1 MIIIFNSFI
10 KKKSL
15 LVTKM
20 ELMKKF
26 DFLSPPITLYF
37 KGEDQHHSFASAI
50 LTFICYALVLA
61 ATIYYFLGFI
71 NKDNPKA
78 YFFTR
83 YVEDAGNFPVNSSS
97 MFNYIQFINK
107 FDNSKLG
114 FDFSVFR
121 AVGVNSVYYEQYM
134 NDPEVI
140 LNENHWIYGACND
153 NTDIKGIEH
162 LIDPIVYKNAACIR
176 EYYNAEEKKYYQTG
190 ENGFV
195 WPVIEKGCSNPKGT
209 FYGIIVQRC
218 DHAPSTLKH
227 NGPECKSEEE
237 ISESIASLSFK
248 YQIIDQYAD
257 MLNYTNPF
265 TKYFYEVSSAII
277 DGIYIVN
284 HLNFNPATMLTHN
297 GIFFD
302 NLIEEH
308 TYFFKQNEKH
318 TIDHTSLSEDQTTNG
333 CLIGVYF
340 WMQNTLQQ
348 FERNYDRFQDLLSD
362 IGGISSII
370 TTIGYFINLIVSGY
384 ISLFDTEELI
394 INRAEMNF
402 GERKNLHRRPTFI
415 RKVSEID
422 NPPKRQYRVEQ
433 KNLSSTNRGQLSS
446 LSRGKENLNI
456 PIYLKSDEINI
467 FNTNKRSYRNKYYKS
482 NNYISS
488 EKNQE
493 ISKNSD
499 RNTSEKKY
507 QRNEKESSVKR
518 HNLNWFKYIRYLI
531 CCKTHDN
538 RIRYLENVRNSL
550 ISEENI
556 IQNYLDIYQ
565 LLKIN
570 GLPKKDLFINFNK

>member
-1 MIIIFNSFI
+1 
-10 KKKSL
+10 
-15 LVTKM
+15 M
-20 ELMKKF
+20 EHMKKL

-37 KGEDQHHSFASAI
+37 KGEDQHHSIASAI
-50 LTFICYALVLA
+50 LSFICYSLVLA

-83 YVEDAGNFPVNSSS
+83 YVEDAGDFPVNSSS

-134 NDPEVI
+134 NDPDVI

-153 NTDIKGIEH
+153 NTDIEGIED

-176 EYYNAEEKKYYQTG
+176 EYYNANENKYYQTG
-190 ENGFV
+190 ESGFV
-195 WPVIEKGCSNPKGT
+195 WPVVEKGCSNPKST

-218 DHAPSTLKH
+218 DHAPSTLRH
-227 NGPECKSEEE
+227 NGPVCKTEAE
-237 ISESIASLSFK
+237 ISESITSLSFK

-265 TKYFYEVSSAII
+265 TKYFYEVASAIQ
-277 DGIYIVN
+277 DGIYIIN
-284 HLNFNPATMLTHN
+284 HLNFNPADMLTHN

-302 NLIEEH
+302 NQVDELS
-308 TYFFKQNEKH
+308 YFFTQNEKH
-318 TIDHTSLSEDQTTNG
+318 TIDQSSMPAGQSTNG

-340 WMQNTLQQ
+340 WMQNTLQH
-348 FERNYDRFQDLLSD
+348 FERTYDRFQDLLSD

-370 TTIGYFINLIVSGY
+370 TTLGYFINLLISSY
-384 ISLFDTEELI
+384 ISLRDTEELI
-394 INRAEMNF
+394 INRDEMNY
-402 GERKNLHRRPTFI
+402 GERKNTNRRPTFI
-415 RKVSEID
+415 RKVKEIE
-422 NPPKRQYRVEQ
+422 NPPRRQYRNEQ

-446 LSRGKENLNI
+446 VSRGRENLNNQ
-456 PIYLKSDEINI
+456 IYFKNDEIDI
-467 FNTNKRSYRNKYYKS
+467 FNNSKKLYRIKNYYK
-482 NNYISS
+482 NNNFISS
-488 EKNQE
+488 EKNQIENSE
-493 ISKNSD
+493 IAKNSD
-499 RNTSEKKY
+499 RKTSEKKY
-507 QRNEKESSVKR
+507 QRDEEELPIKKR
-518 HNLNWFKYIRYLI
+518 SLNWFKYIRYLI

-538 RIRYLENVRNSL
+538 KIRYLENIRNSL

-570 GLPKKDLFINFNK
+570 GLAKKEIFNNFKQ